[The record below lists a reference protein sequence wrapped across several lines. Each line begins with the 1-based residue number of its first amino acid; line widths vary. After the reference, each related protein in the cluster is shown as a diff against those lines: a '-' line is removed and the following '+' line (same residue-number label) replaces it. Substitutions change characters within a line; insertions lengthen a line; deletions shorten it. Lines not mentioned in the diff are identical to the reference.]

1 MSAINIL
8 KDLAPIVGTVIGSP
22 IGGVVASAG
31 IDWLADKLGLENK
44 TVEAVTDAVMGLD
57 PQKRLELDR
66 DFSKWHAEFSLRRE
80 VEYLRDVQDARKR
93 DTAIKVAGQ
102 RNKRADAIVACTYIG
117 IVITILMS
125 VFMTDLNEYAK
136 GALSTLL
143 GVLIADW
150 KQITQ
155 FEFGSTR
162 DSKVKNES
170 INNLSKGQL

>member
-93 DTAIKVAGQ
+93 DAQMQASGV
-102 RNKRADAIVACTYIG
+102 RNHRADSMYILAVGVVFAIFYFVWTSPEINEFVKGVA
-117 IVITILMS
+117 
-125 VFMTDLNEYAK
+125 
-136 GALSTLL
+136 TLVL
-143 GVLIADW
+143 GRFLGYLD
-150 KQITQ
+150 QMYQ

-162 DSKVKNES
+162 ASKEKDGT
-170 INNLSKGQL
+170 INNLTKG